1 MRIAINEYKR
11 DRSDDSHPGERPSTD
26 GLFSGDEGR
35 LVYVDRSGAV
45 RDYSGSTLD
54 MHGIDSSRYGIR
66 SGDGVTWFDE
76 LETTRQA
83 YEGETTMVVTR
94 HQADGYSIH
103 QYDYTLEKAHLTH
116 LELRGDVP
124 ERPSLVAAVA
134 FAPDGQ
140 TDSVGHLHHDDV
152 VEVFHDA
159 EHDYLTASTGIARA
173 VSQRRDGFD
182 ELLADDPDAL
192 PTGQG
197 ATDDLS
203 DTVVAEVPLDDEG
216 SLAQTT
222 LVSLVAD
229 HEETSR
235 SDALA
240 HVHAFADH
248 YQTDRAI
255 RNRAMS
261 RNRFDVPD
269 VPHRQT
275 VVSDLRTLS
284 LLTAPTG
291 ARIKGPEFDP
301 HHVYSGGYGYSWF
314 RDDAEVARH
323 LLTVDANFGIDLEDQ
338 HAASARFY
346 ADAQLS
352 DGTWPQRVWAHNG
365 RLAPGWGNARVA
377 GGDSVQ
383 YPADGT
389 ASVLAYLARYL
400 RLGSPDTDL
409 VARIT
414 GTVEDGLDA
423 LDGMIADDGF
433 PKPCQDVWESDTGR
447 FTHTAASI
455 LLALSAIGRAP
466 VDETLQSRAQEL
478 ATEVYGA
485 IGERWSDRGVF
496 ERAPGDDRLDVG
508 TLVLVCAHRA
518 YAELTDS
525 LDAERADRLRR
536 HVETTVEGL
545 SRYGADGEL
554 LGLVRYEGDE
564 WRRRGQDQPKIWPL
578 AVGWAAS
585 ANADLAGMIDEYG
598 LDAVGDGADADGDSA
613 ADSPDAEASPV
624 EAAFER
630 ARMLL
635 DLIQPDGRLSGPGG
649 YLSEQ
654 VFDDGRKDSATPFA
668 WAHGL
673 RSAVVARLH
682 ENGALESSAELT
694 QPSGPAAHSTWT
706 TGETYG
712 VGTAADHWESNSSR
726 VWFTLTE
733 GAMTEPRFPRV
744 DLMNF
749 RTVDFLVVDADDEST
764 YTARTH
770 NEERTDDAIET
781 IERST
786 RMVGSESP
794 VYRQTITETGADG
807 HEWELVVEYVTDP
820 DSESIVMD
828 VDFAADDNNQY
839 DVYVVGDAALS
850 GYIEDKSAELVDEGD
865 GYALAAWDTGA
876 AHEPAFVDPN
886 GEPYQVAAAIASQR
900 SFDWATVG
908 EATDEHLAAL
918 FSEGEAVD
926 GEPKAGPGH
935 SVLVGRVG
943 QRATSIADTI
953 ALGFAEDAD
962 TEMALT
968 EAQRA
973 LSRGYVGVRDA
984 YVDGWREYLEA
995 VELPESVRDDPDLA
1009 NQYRAAVMVL
1019 KAVEDKTFLGAGI
1032 ASPCVP
1038 WGDNVDATE
1047 PRDFGYNFTWARDLY
1062 QVFTALETIGDVRS
1076 ATEATEYIYEY
1087 QQRPNG
1093 FVSQNTFL
1101 DGRIRWGG
1109 EQLDNVAFPSVMAYQ
1124 LWNRHGVAF
1133 DDVGYEYEHVRRS
1146 VEYLLRSGPR
1156 SGQERWEEEAGY
1168 SPSTIAA
1175 EIAGAACAAP
1185 LAAAE
1190 GERADAL
1197 AYLGFADYWRT
1208 GVDRWCAT
1216 REGTERHDRTPYY
1229 IRVSRNGDPDSGVKR
1244 ELANN
1249 GPTLDERDIIDG
1261 GFLELVRLGIR
1272 DPDYDLIRNS
1282 LAVADDTIEVDT
1294 PNGPGW
1300 YRYNGDGYGE
1310 MGEIEPDEGGPWS
1323 IDRNGSGR
1331 LWPIFTGE
1339 RGEYELTAAAAD
1351 AETDDHDEIGD
1362 YEPAELLKT
1371 MQRFANSGRMI
1382 PEQVWDREYPTDFG
1396 WEIGEGTGAA
1406 TPLAWSMAQF
1416 VRLADAL
1423 DAGSPVETPTF
1434 LERRYREIDP
1444 DGPPLSVDD
1453 VELSEGEATV
1463 AGTTRGDE
1471 VVLWTADDTAL
1482 ATVED
1487 DEFEATVEVRPGT
1500 ETVSVIAASDSE
1512 DLAGVGTTLTSVRFD

>member
-1 MRIAINEYKR
+1 
-11 DRSDDSHPGERPSTD
+11 
-26 GLFSGDEGR
+26 
-35 LVYVDRSGAV
+35 
-45 RDYSGSTLD
+45 
-54 MHGIDSSRYGIR
+54 
-66 SGDGVTWFDE
+66 
-76 LETTRQA
+76 
-83 YEGETTMVVTR
+83 
-94 HQADGYSIH
+94 
-103 QYDYTLEKAHLTH
+103 
-116 LELRGDVP
+116 
-124 ERPSLVAAVA
+124 
-134 FAPDGQ
+134 
-140 TDSVGHLHHDDV
+140 
-152 VEVFHDA
+152 
-159 EHDYLTASTGIARA
+159 
-173 VSQRRDGFD
+173 
-182 ELLADDPDAL
+182 
-192 PTGQG
+192 
-197 ATDDLS
+197 
-203 DTVVAEVPLDDEG
+203 
-216 SLAQTT
+216 
-222 LVSLVAD
+222 
-229 HEETSR
+229 
-235 SDALA
+235 
-240 HVHAFADH
+240 
-248 YQTDRAI
+248 
-255 RNRAMS
+255 
-261 RNRFDVPD
+261 
-269 VPHRQT
+269 
-275 VVSDLRTLS
+275 
-284 LLTAPTG
+284 
-291 ARIKGPEFDP
+291 
-301 HHVYSGGYGYSWF
+301 
-314 RDDAEVARH
+314 
-323 LLTVDANFGIDLEDQ
+323 
-338 HAASARFY
+338 
-346 ADAQLS
+346 
-352 DGTWPQRVWAHNG
+352 
-365 RLAPGWGNARVA
+365 
-377 GGDSVQ
+377 
-383 YPADGT
+383 
-389 ASVLAYLARYL
+389 
-400 RLGSPDTDL
+400 
-409 VARIT
+409 
-414 GTVEDGLDA
+414 
-423 LDGMIADDGF
+423 
-433 PKPCQDVWESDTGR
+433 
-447 FTHTAASI
+447 
-455 LLALSAIGRAP
+455 
-466 VDETLQSRAQEL
+466 
-478 ATEVYGA
+478 
-485 IGERWSDRGVF
+485 
-496 ERAPGDDRLDVG
+496 
-508 TLVLVCAHRA
+508 
-518 YAELTDS
+518 
-525 LDAERADRLRR
+525 
-536 HVETTVEGL
+536 
-545 SRYGADGEL
+545 
-554 LGLVRYEGDE
+554 
-564 WRRRGQDQPKIWPL
+564 
-578 AVGWAAS
+578 
-585 ANADLAGMIDEYG
+585 
-598 LDAVGDGADADGDSA
+598 
-613 ADSPDAEASPV
+613 
-624 EAAFER
+624 

-1175 EIAGAACAAP
+1175 EIAGAACA
-1185 LAAAE
+1185 
-1190 GERADAL
+1190 
-1197 AYLGFADYWRT
+1197 
-1208 GVDRWCAT
+1208 
-1216 REGTERHDRTPYY
+1216 
-1229 IRVSRNGDPDSGVKR
+1229 
-1244 ELANN
+1244 
-1249 GPTLDERDIIDG
+1249 
-1261 GFLELVRLGIR
+1261 
-1272 DPDYDLIRNS
+1272 
-1282 LAVADDTIEVDT
+1282 
-1294 PNGPGW
+1294 
-1300 YRYNGDGYGE
+1300 
-1310 MGEIEPDEGGPWS
+1310 
-1323 IDRNGSGR
+1323 
-1331 LWPIFTGE
+1331 
-1339 RGEYELTAAAAD
+1339 
-1351 AETDDHDEIGD
+1351 
-1362 YEPAELLKT
+1362 
-1371 MQRFANSGRMI
+1371 
-1382 PEQVWDREYPTDFG
+1382 
-1396 WEIGEGTGAA
+1396 
-1406 TPLAWSMAQF
+1406 
-1416 VRLADAL
+1416 
-1423 DAGSPVETPTF
+1423 
-1434 LERRYREIDP
+1434 
-1444 DGPPLSVDD
+1444 
-1453 VELSEGEATV
+1453 
-1463 AGTTRGDE
+1463 
-1471 VVLWTADDTAL
+1471 
-1482 ATVED
+1482 
-1487 DEFEATVEVRPGT
+1487 
-1500 ETVSVIAASDSE
+1500 
-1512 DLAGVGTTLTSVRFD
+1512 